1 MKILSA
7 LVLAAVLVA
16 APAYA
21 HDADGKWSGTVVTDM
36 GEIPVT
42 FEFKVD
48 GTMVT
53 GTTMGFDG
61 SPVQIKNGKVDG
73 ATITYSVTFDFGGM
87 PLEITYKGTVAP
99 AEITMT
105 AEAAG
110 MPVNFVLKKG

>member
-1 MKILSA
+1 
-7 LVLAAVLVA
+7 
-16 APAYA
+16 
-21 HDADGKWSGTVVTDM
+21 
-36 GEIPVT
+36 
-42 FEFKVD
+42 
-48 GTMVT
+48 
-53 GTTMGFDG
+53 
-61 SPVQIKNGKVDG
+61 VQIKNGKVDG